1 MGFMHTFR
9 SIFNIHDLNKIK
21 LTEPQSK
28 LVRVMNKKKNI
39 ILLSPCGSG
48 KTEASYLLTKRWD
61 RKTTYVLPMKTL
73 ATSIQ
78 QRLNTYESSL
88 ESGKEWSIQHSSI
101 SNDPFLDSYYSVTT
115 IDQVLSGYLGIGRQ
129 AFIRGKNV
137 LQSNFIFD
145 EIQLLETN
153 KTLKTLFGMLDSIH
167 ENGNQFMIMTATMP
181 TYLME
186 FMSHRYN
193 AEIIEVKN
201 PVIENRQVTVSY
213 EESLDYTS
221 IESLKEK
228 QIIICN
234 TQKEQIEL
242 YTQIQDKSRVILLNN
257 KLQQKDRERV
267 EADVFK
273 YFGKGSL
280 SNDKI
285 LISTQIIEA
294 GMDISAT
301 NVYSSLCSIDS
312 LIQREG
318 RVARWGGNGCLTV
331 FSGHYQGIYDEEVVL
346 ATKEKLLANQ
356 GICFSWQLQKQWV
369 NEIMNSYYEQFIT
382 ERSLKKHKRAMKNGS
397 RNDLIRA
404 IQNVNLIVDNEVSQ
418 DSFLKESI
426 SISLSSLQKLAKS
439 NVLYRLSNGISGS
452 IEEVHPHSVRI
463 GDSLVIRGL
472 NSFYDACG
480 FRIEDGLNCLSFSE
494 NQEEVEKQKY
504 EDYIEES
511 WIEHSKEIKEVM
523 KITLIRDG
531 VIQKENEI
539 ERYSLIAGIHDLGKL
554 TTTWQK
560 YIGYEDI
567 PLAHMPFQPRKVG
580 LIRGVKHN
588 IISSLSV
595 KPVVNKLEFNL
606 ILQHHGRFMPSG
618 SIHRV
623 NSYQLIKE
631 TPCLLRELGWSE
643 KVIMKADSGEI
654 VDANLLTPGDDDWP
668 LFVYLLGTLMQSDIQ
683 SIKNVKHRKTH
694 LF

>member
-9 SIFNIHDLNKIK
+9 RIFNIHDLNKIK

-242 YTQIQDKSRVILLNN
+242 YTHIQDKSRVILLNN

-312 LIQREG
+312 LIQRE
-318 RVARWGGNGCLTV
+318 
-331 FSGHYQGIYDEEVVL
+331 
-346 ATKEKLLANQ
+346 
-356 GICFSWQLQKQWV
+356 
-369 NEIMNSYYEQFIT
+369 
-382 ERSLKKHKRAMKNGS
+382 
-397 RNDLIRA
+397 
-404 IQNVNLIVDNEVSQ
+404 
-418 DSFLKESI
+418 
-426 SISLSSLQKLAKS
+426 
-439 NVLYRLSNGISGS
+439 
-452 IEEVHPHSVRI
+452 
-463 GDSLVIRGL
+463 
-472 NSFYDACG
+472 
-480 FRIEDGLNCLSFSE
+480 
-494 NQEEVEKQKY
+494 
-504 EDYIEES
+504 
-511 WIEHSKEIKEVM
+511 
-523 KITLIRDG
+523 
-531 VIQKENEI
+531 
-539 ERYSLIAGIHDLGKL
+539 
-554 TTTWQK
+554 
-560 YIGYEDI
+560 
-567 PLAHMPFQPRKVG
+567 
-580 LIRGVKHN
+580 
-588 IISSLSV
+588 
-595 KPVVNKLEFNL
+595 
-606 ILQHHGRFMPSG
+606 
-618 SIHRV
+618 
-623 NSYQLIKE
+623 
-631 TPCLLRELGWSE
+631 
-643 KVIMKADSGEI
+643 
-654 VDANLLTPGDDDWP
+654 
-668 LFVYLLGTLMQSDIQ
+668 
-683 SIKNVKHRKTH
+683 
-694 LF
+694 